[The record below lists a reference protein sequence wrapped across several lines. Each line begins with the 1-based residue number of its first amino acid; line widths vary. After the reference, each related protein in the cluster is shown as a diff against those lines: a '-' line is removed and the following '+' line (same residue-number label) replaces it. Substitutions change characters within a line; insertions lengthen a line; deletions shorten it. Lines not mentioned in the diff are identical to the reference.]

1 MKHAFRSFLRNP
13 WFTVVSLVTLALGIG
28 VNSALFTV
36 VKSVLLEDL
45 PYGKPDQLIRVWV
58 TNPQQG
64 FDRDV
69 TSYPR
74 FEDWKNQS
82 KTVTGFAGFTGSR
95 MILTGL
101 DEPIQLR
108 GAQVTANFFRV
119 MGVRPGLGHDFND
132 GDDQEGRQ
140 RVVML
145 SHGLWQRSFAGDT
158 TVVGRH
164 LNLSGNDYEVVGV
177 LPPSF
182 QFPQRDLDYWTP
194 LILDA
199 GRRQA
204 RGLFFMNVVARIGDG
219 VQLPQA
225 QAEMDSIARQLS
237 TQYVVDRNL
246 GVALAGLKEDLTGSI
261 RRPLLVLAGAVVFI
275 LLICCANIA
284 SMVSARAADRERE
297 LSIRT
302 ALGASRKRVVRQLLG
317 ETVALF
323 VAGGALGVGVAYAGL
338 IVLLR
343 IAPPELQQLQ
353 DTHLDFTMIAFTFA
367 VSAISGL
374 VFGLRPAFHASRTNT
389 AEALKESG
397 RSLAGRIA
405 SRRFRTVLTVGEI
418 ALAMVLLTGAGL
430 LIRSFQRLQQV
441 PLGFEAR
448 GVYIA
453 PIQLPRAKYAEDRQ
467 AATFF
472 ETLIG
477 KLQSTPEVESA
488 GAISNFLLGPLPDAD
503 IFTIEGRAETIFKP
517 LTIDVVTPE
526 IFSLMK
532 IPLLKG
538 RLFDSR
544 DRADSMPV
552 AIINASTAKHYWPD
566 RDPIGQRFTYGRGGS
581 DATWLT
587 IVGVV
592 DDTRRAGIDRPVFTE
607 SYLPMS
613 QQPERMLQVVV
624 RSTMNGADVRRAL
637 TAAVHELDRDQPL
650 ASFGTLDNALNE
662 RTAARRFVV
671 FLLSLFAVTA
681 VTIAGVGIYGLIAYL
696 VAQRRQE
703 LGVRVALGA
712 TPADVARLVL
722 GNVMA
727 IAGIG
732 LVVGGLSAWMFSR
745 ALEGLL
751 FGVGRLDAASYVAA
765 AIGVTL
771 TSLISAIVPTAV
783 ALRIDPIVALRHD

>member
-1 MKHAFRSFLRNP
+1 
-13 WFTVVSLVTLALGIG
+13 
-28 VNSALFTV
+28 
-36 VKSVLLEDL
+36 
-45 PYGKPDQLIRVWV
+45 
-58 TNPQQG
+58 
-64 FDRDV
+64 
-69 TSYPR
+69 
-74 FEDWKNQS
+74 
-82 KTVTGFAGFTGSR
+82 
-95 MILTGL
+95 
-101 DEPIQLR
+101 
-108 GAQVTANFFRV
+108 
-119 MGVRPGLGHDFND
+119 MGVRPLLGHDFND
-132 GDDQEGRQ
+132 NDDQEGRP

-145 SHGLWQRSFAGDT
+145 SYGLWQRSFAGDE

-177 LPPSF
+177 LPSSF

-204 RGLFFMNVVARIGDG
+204 RGLFFMDVVGRLGDG
-219 VQLPQA
+219 VRLPQA

-237 TQYVVDRNL
+237 TQFVVDRNL
-246 GVALAGLKEDLTGSI
+246 GVALVGLKDDLTGSI

-284 SMVSARAADRERE
+284 SMVSARATVRERE

-302 ALGASRKRVVRQLLG
+302 ALGASRKRVIRQLLG

-323 VAGGALGVGVAYAGL
+323 VCGGALGVGVAYLGL

-343 IAPPELQQLQ
+343 IAPPELQQLR
-353 DTHLDFTMIAFTFA
+353 DTHLDLTMIAFTFA
-367 VSAISGL
+367 VSAVSGL
-374 VFGLRPAFHASRTNT
+374 IFGVRPALHASRANT
-389 AEALKESG
+389 ADALKESG
-397 RSLAGRIA
+397 RSLAGRVA

-430 LIRSFQRLQQV
+430 LIRSFQRLQQI
-441 PLGFEAR
+441 PLGFDAR
-448 GVYIA
+448 SAYIA

-467 AATFF
+467 ATTFF
-472 ETLIG
+472 ETLIERM
-477 KLQSTPEVESA
+477 KSTPGVESA

-517 LTIDVVTPE
+517 LSIDVVTPE
-526 IFSLMK
+526 VFSVMK

-552 AIINASTAKHYWPD
+552 AIINASTANRYWPD

-581 DATWLT
+581 DASWLT

-592 DDTRRAGIDRPVFTE
+592 ADTRRAGIDRPVFTE
-607 SYLPMS
+607 SYLPLS

-624 RSTMNGADVRRAL
+624 RSTMNAADVRKAL

-703 LGVRVALGA
+703 LGVRIALGA
-712 TPADVARLVL
+712 TPADVAGLVL

-732 LVVGGLSAWMFSR
+732 LVAGGVSAWMFSR

-771 TSLISAIVPTAV
+771 TSLISAIVPTV
-783 ALRIDPIVALRHD
+783 LALRIDPIIALRHD